1 MSYLNIIT
9 NSGITPGSVADLGT
23 GSVAGLGTGTSSSKN
38 MSKITIY
45 GFTVLILYSLTK
57 ILNFY
62 GIGVEVYGPYL
73 MFYVFLIVWANIFYS
88 EHAKL

>member
-1 MSYLNIIT
+1 MSYLNILT
-9 NSGITPGSVADLGT
+9 NSGSVANLGT
-23 GSVAGLGTGTSSSKN
+23 GSVAGTGTGTSSSKN
-38 MSKITIY
+38 MSKVTIY

>member
-1 MSYLNIIT
+1 MSYLNLIT
-9 NSGITPGSVADLGT
+9 NSGSGADLGT
-23 GSVAGLGTGTSSSKN
+23 GSVAGLGASSSKN
-38 MSKITIY
+38 MSKVTIY

-62 GIGVEVYGPYL
+62 GIGVEIYGPYL

>member
-9 NSGITPGSVADLGT
+9 NSGITPGTVADLGT
-23 GSVAGLGTGTSSSKN
+23 GSVAGLGTSSSKN

-62 GIGVEVYGPYL
+62 GIGIEVYGPYL